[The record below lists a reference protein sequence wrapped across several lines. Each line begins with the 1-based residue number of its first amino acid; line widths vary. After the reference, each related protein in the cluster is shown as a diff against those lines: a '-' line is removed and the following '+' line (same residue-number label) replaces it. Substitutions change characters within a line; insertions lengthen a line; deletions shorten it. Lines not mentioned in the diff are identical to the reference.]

1 MAVENFTTVNRR
13 IEEER
18 RTKYCGTASIRI
30 TSLKYRDPAHDWVT
44 GPKNNHVD
52 AMKRMFRQERGCRK
66 EDSRHHV
73 KALIPQQAL
82 EAAVARASIPSSG
95 LMTDNLPYAELEFP
109 TGFKIECLEGH
120 DRLAAADKVLQGS
133 KKRWIVDLYLDDLS
147 DDLRL
152 LLTDGYDYQ
161 KAADDGEYYV
171 TIRQFQGHG
180 GEKNP
185 FFENLWLGRLATNA
199 NSKKLFDQLSKHEK
213 YSTAFD
219 TLLAIPGLFGGFRL
233 GSIHQ
238 LIGMKCDEPNLA
250 YLNHIYRWWRDV
262 CDGDQEVMKQ
272 ITRGT
277 ITALEGKAPGAC
289 SADHRILS
297 AQVRSG
303 EIFENNSPPQREAIW
318 SRVCRS
324 SRQCLIPSLFTFF
337 EDRKLLNDAAGC
349 IRKILHVGRKDT
361 VTGALKQGF
370 TDANQRE
377 DQCIIQLSETT
388 FTSVAGDINTRL
400 DLGIRQLW
408 LAAFRNYKELPADTQ
423 KTGLLAVSRTK
434 ADETVLH
441 ELASLAARL
450 GFESDKLDE
459 ILQTSSDRNIAEHA
473 LFAARKPGRYVFRD
487 PEACVQQILDAFA
500 AAVPASE
507 SEALHVI
514 GDEVREHEQ
523 PPQRCG
529 RPNDNDYQYDK
540 TRLFLPQ
547 MHDEVYSEMGEMTST
562 FIRWSVYCAYFGA
575 PPSLG
580 DLVTSEDATG
590 NDDVAMV
597 PCISIDGEQPELVGN
612 SGRPTTVTEE
622 DVILAIT
629 RQELELEQARHS
641 DISRRVKDKESRLEG
656 LAQDEASLQER
667 LDEINRQIRDRKLR
681 LEELRQEAILEE
693 ERLNRLK
700 TMSSRKSMH
709 GQPAPEL
716 PAGAADG
723 SRQVPSVGL
732 GQGAETQIVLQRTDR
747 NTRFNFQEFVA
758 HDPNKEHQ
766 EALAIIAEEAGA
778 DEGEPKRTIRIDF
791 VEVESGDRFV
801 ISDMVEVDQAN
812 PNDLDRV
819 RRMARDYMRKGYYL
833 FDKERNQLNPTDCF
847 RKVVD
852 DGTHTIVIQRLLGE
866 EELQEEDS
874 SRAKRRR

>member
-1 MAVENFTTVNRR
+1 
-13 IEEER
+13 
-18 RTKYCGTASIRI
+18 
-30 TSLKYRDPAHDWVT
+30 
-44 GPKNNHVD
+44 
-52 AMKRMFRQERGCRK
+52 
-66 EDSRHHV
+66 
-73 KALIPQQAL
+73 
-82 EAAVARASIPSSG
+82 
-95 LMTDNLPYAELEFP
+95 
-109 TGFKIECLEGH
+109 
-120 DRLAAADKVLQGS
+120 
-133 KKRWIVDLYLDDLS
+133 
-147 DDLRL
+147 
-152 LLTDGYDYQ
+152 
-161 KAADDGEYYV
+161 
-171 TIRQFQGHG
+171 
-180 GEKNP
+180 
-185 FFENLWLGRLATNA
+185 
-199 NSKKLFDQLSKHEK
+199 
-213 YSTAFD
+213 
-219 TLLAIPGLFGGFRL
+219 
-233 GSIHQ
+233 
-238 LIGMKCDEPNLA
+238 
-250 YLNHIYRWWRDV
+250 
-262 CDGDQEVMKQ
+262 MKQ

-318 SRVCRS
+318 SRVCSS

-349 IRKILHVGRKDT
+349 IRKILHVGRKDS

-434 ADETVLH
+434 ADQTVLH

-450 GFESDKLDE
+450 GFESDKLVE

-547 MHDEVYSEMGEMTST
+547 MHDEVYSETGEMTST

-580 DLVTSEDATG
+580 GLVTSEDATG

-597 PCISIDGEQPELVGN
+597 PCMSIEGEQPELVGS
-612 SGRPTTVTEE
+612 SGRPTTVTDEG
-622 DVILAIT
+622 VILAII

-700 TMSSRKSMH
+700 TMVNLEQSRLDDGQTVVAEVVSEEH
-709 GQPAPEL
+709 GQPAPES
-716 PAGAADG
+716 PARAADG

-766 EALAIIAEEAGA
+766 GALAIIAEEAGV
-778 DEGEPKRTIRIDF
+778 DGGEPKRTIRIDF

-819 RRMARDYMRKGYYL
+819 RRIARDYMRKGYYL